1 MIRRLS
7 NLIAVTIVM
16 ALGGII
22 GYVNSPNDQ
31 LHAQVA
37 PIQLVDV
44 SKSNKAI
51 PGLINIDL
59 NKEQVSVSGNTENA
73 TINIQKEIVKVPVY
87 VEKKVNV
94 PVYEHDLIWGTKVF
108 KAIAPL
114 TLPKINADR
123 N

>member
-1 MIRRLS
+1 
-7 NLIAVTIVM
+7 M

-44 SKSNKAI
+44 SKSNEAI

-94 PVYEHDLIWGTKVF
+94 PVYKHDLIWGTKVF